1 MAPSTVTEAQ
11 LRDAHERLTAAY
23 GERVWQPRDR
33 SVLDGL
39 VGTLLSQNTSD
50 VNSHRAF
57 QQLKETFPTWEEV
70 RQAPLGDVADA
81 IRSGGLAETKA
92 ARIQQILEAIHEE
105 RGETDLEHL
114 RQQTND
120 EIHAYLSR
128 FPGIGPKTVSCVLLF
143 TLGRPDFPVDTHV
156 WRITR
161 RLGWVPEETSREETY
176 EILNGLVPDGIKYSL
191 HVLLIHHGRVCC
203 RSQRPRCEACVL
215 AEGCTF
221 FKGNDGG

>member
-1 MAPSTVTEAQ
+1 MAPGTVTEEQ

-23 GERVWQPRDR
+23 GERVWRPRHR

-39 VGTLLSQNTSD
+39 VGTILSQNTSD

-70 RQAPLGDVADA
+70 RRAPLGDVADA

-92 ARIQQILEAIHEE
+92 ARIQQILDAVHEE
-105 RGETDLEHL
+105 QGETDLEHL
-114 RQQTND
+114 REQTND
-120 EIHAYLSR
+120 EIKAYLSQ

-161 RLGWVPEETSREETY
+161 RLGWLPEETSREAAY
-176 EILNGLVPDGIKYSL
+176 EALNRLVPDEIKYSL

-203 RSQRPRCEACVL
+203 RARRPRCEVCVL
-215 AEGCTF
+215 AEGCAF
-221 FKGNDGG
+221 FK